1 MPPKEVN
8 TPIGQ
13 KIVDCVSLSIGNW
26 SIFLKFLEFNS
37 FGNIHKERSML

>member
-8 TPIGQ
+8 NPKGQ

-26 SIFLKFLEFNS
+26 FIFLNFLEFNS
-37 FGNIHKERSML
+37 FGNIHKERML

>member
-8 TPIGQ
+8 ITIGQ

-26 SIFLKFLEFNS
+26 FIFFEYLEFNS
-37 FGNIHKERSML
+37 FGNIHKERML

>member
-13 KIVDCVSLSIGNW
+13 KIVDCGSLRIGKW
-26 SIFLKFLEFNS
+26 IIFLKFLEFNF
-37 FGNIHKERSML
+37 FGNIHKERTL

>member
-26 SIFLKFLEFNS
+26 FIFLKFSELNS
-37 FGNIHKERSML
+37 FENIHKERTL

>member
-13 KIVDCVSLSIGNW
+13 KIIDSVSLSIEKW
-26 SIFLKFLEFNS
+26 IIFLKFLEFKS
-37 FGNIHKERSML
+37 FGNIHKERTL